1 MSGAQDVDTTRA
13 SYFAG
18 QAAMIIWSSFILD
31 EMAGLRNDALPTCP
45 ECKKDPAFLAKNSG
59 VVTSIQGPS
68 GSEPATFG
76 EVTSWTITADA
87 ATDPAQQFV
96 EYMMTDGYEPWIAIA
111 PEGKIPVRAGD
122 TPGATNYSD
131 AWAEMPV
138 GVDTKAPLSDFYGPE
153 VIDALTAGTDTLQRW
168 AIPQG
173 QGDLLGAIQGEQP
186 VANAV
191 NEVSTGT
198 PGRGGRQ
205 AGRRRDQRG
214 RGVRAMSLAGP
225 SAPMLVTKEDDSRTP
240 PPPRHGGSARA
251 REDRRTGYLL
261 ITPTVVIVF
270 TMVVLPI
277 LWTISL
283 GFQQVRLLNLRQA
296 GFIGDYSLENF
307 KNVLGSS
314 GFVDAL
320 VTTLVYS
327 VGGTACAIG
336 LGLLAA
342 LALRQPFRG
351 RGLVRA
357 CMLIPYVAPVV
368 AATFVWK
375 TMLNPQFGIVNHYGT
390 TLLGWDEPIAFLSS
404 ADPVSI
410 FGFETHVSVALLSC
424 VLFEAW
430 RSFPFAFLFLTARI
444 QAIPETLEEAAMVD
458 GATPTQRFRYI
469 VLPQLL
475 PTIAVLTVLRFI
487 WTFNNFDDIYLLTG
501 GGAGT
506 QVVAVRVYDYL
517 INRGDIGAAAAQ
529 ALVLAAILAVLV
541 DVYLKLFGRSEEVA

>member
-1 MSGAQDVDTTRA
+1 
-13 SYFAG
+13 
-18 QAAMIIWSSFILD
+18 
-31 EMAGLRNDALPTCP
+31 
-45 ECKKDPAFLAKNSG
+45 
-59 VVTSIQGPS
+59 
-68 GSEPATFG
+68 
-76 EVTSWTITADA
+76 
-87 ATDPAQQFV
+87 
-96 EYMMTDGYEPWIAIA
+96 
-111 PEGKIPVRAGD
+111 
-122 TPGATNYSD
+122 
-131 AWAEMPV
+131 
-138 GVDTKAPLSDFYGPE
+138 
-153 VIDALTAGTDTLQRW
+153 
-168 AIPQG
+168 
-173 QGDLLGAIQGEQP
+173 
-186 VANAV
+186 
-191 NEVSTGT
+191 
-198 PGRGGRQ
+198 
-205 AGRRRDQRG
+205 
-214 RGVRAMSLAGP
+214 MSLGGP
-225 SAPMLVTKEDDSRTP
+225 GAPMLVTTEGDDGPP
-240 PPPRHGGSARA
+240 PPPRRGGSARA

-277 LWTISL
+277 VWTISL
-283 GFQQVRLLNLRQA
+283 GFQQIRLLNLRSA
-296 GFIGDYSLENF
+296 GVIGDYSLENF
-307 KNVLGSS
+307 RNVLGSS

-320 VTTLVYS
+320 MTTLVYS
-327 VGGTACAIG
+327 VVGTTFAIG

-357 CMLIPYVAPVV
+357 CMLVPYVAPVV
-368 AATFVWK
+368 AATFVWS
-375 TMLNPQFGIVNHYGT
+375 TMLNPQFGIINHYGT
-390 TLLGWDEPIAFLSS
+390 RLLGWNEPIAFLSS
-404 ADPVSI
+404 SEPVSI

-444 QAIPETLEEAAMVD
+444 QAIPESLEEAATVD

-541 DVYLKLFGRSEEVA
+541 TIYLKLFGRSEEVA

>member
-1 MSGAQDVDTTRA
+1 
-13 SYFAG
+13 
-18 QAAMIIWSSFILD
+18 
-31 EMAGLRNDALPTCP
+31 
-45 ECKKDPAFLAKNSG
+45 
-59 VVTSIQGPS
+59 
-68 GSEPATFG
+68 
-76 EVTSWTITADA
+76 
-87 ATDPAQQFV
+87 
-96 EYMMTDGYEPWIAIA
+96 
-111 PEGKIPVRAGD
+111 
-122 TPGATNYSD
+122 
-131 AWAEMPV
+131 
-138 GVDTKAPLSDFYGPE
+138 
-153 VIDALTAGTDTLQRW
+153 
-168 AIPQG
+168 
-173 QGDLLGAIQGEQP
+173 
-186 VANAV
+186 
-191 NEVSTGT
+191 
-198 PGRGGRQ
+198 
-205 AGRRRDQRG
+205 
-214 RGVRAMSLAGP
+214 MSLAGP
-225 SAPMLVTKEDDSRTP
+225 SSPTLVSAEDVTGPSSPRRT
-240 PPPRHGGSARA
+240 GQSARA

-261 ITPTVVIVF
+261 ISPTVIIVF

-283 GFQQVRLLNLRQA
+283 GFQQIRLLNLRTA
-296 GFIGDYSLENF
+296 GVIGDYSLENF
-307 KNVLGSS
+307 RNVLGSS

-327 VGGTACAIG
+327 VVGTACAIG

-368 AATFVWK
+368 AATFVWS
-375 TMLNPQFGIVNHYGT
+375 TMLNPQFGIINHYGT
-390 TLLGWDEPIAFLSS
+390 SLLGWNEPIAFLSS
-404 ADPVSI
+404 AEPVSI
-410 FGFETHVSVALLSC
+410 FGFETHVSVALMSC

-444 QAIPETLEEAAMVD
+444 QAIPESLEEAATVD
-458 GATPTQRFRYI
+458 GATPTQRFRHI

-541 DVYLKLFGRSEEVA
+541 TVYLKLFGRSEEVA